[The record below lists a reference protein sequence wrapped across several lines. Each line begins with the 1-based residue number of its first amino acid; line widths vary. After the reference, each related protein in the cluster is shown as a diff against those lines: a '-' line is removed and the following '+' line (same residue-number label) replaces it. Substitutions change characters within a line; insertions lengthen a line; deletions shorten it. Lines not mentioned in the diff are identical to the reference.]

1 MLCMAA
7 PLTPVDQLVSRLID
21 HARRITPPTRILSLT
36 QAHGSTLAQ
45 SVIAPCHVP
54 PLDNSAMD
62 GYAIAYPSTPISE
75 VVWPVVG
82 CAYAGQPRA
91 TLAAGQA
98 MRIFTGA
105 SIPHGADTVVMQ
117 EEVQREGDVIRCTAL
132 PRQGDNI
139 RRAGQDIQQGQQV
152 LDVGC
157 RLDAAEIGLL
167 ASLGI
172 ADVEVYQPL
181 RVSILST
188 GDELVEAG
196 QPLHDG
202 QIYNSNQPML
212 AALITQL
219 GFEVV
224 YQRSIPDDPVQI
236 AQAFLEAAACSDVI
250 LTSGGASV
258 GDADHLKTVLSD
270 IGQIEHWKVA
280 IKPGKPFV
288 WAQVGHD
295 QSAVPVLGLPGNP
308 QSVWVTF
315 LVLALPYLRARQGQ
329 SQVMPSV
336 VMHIPAGFNRGKAQG
351 RRDYVR
357 VQVQHGQLVPYA
369 NQSSGVLSSAVWADG
384 LAWVE
389 TGQTVQQGDPL
400 PFVSFA
406 QYLA

>member
-1 MLCMAA
+1 MAA
-7 PLTPVDQLVSRLID
+7 SLTPVDELIQRLID
-21 HARRITPPTRILSLT
+21 AARQSLPDSQT
-36 QAHGSTLAQ
+36 LPLAQAVGRTLATAI
-45 SVIAPCHVP
+45 IAPCAVP

-62 GYAIAYPSTPISE
+62 GYAITYPSTPIHE
-75 VVWPVVG
+75 TTWPVEGV
-82 CAYAGQPRA
+82 AYAGQPRA
-91 TLAAGQA
+91 TLGAGQA

-105 SIPHGADTVVMQ
+105 SIPHGADTVIMQ
-117 EEVQREGDVIRCTAL
+117 EDVQRDGDVIRCIDL
-132 PRQGDNI
+132 PRQGDHI

-152 LDVGC
+152 LEVGC
-157 RLDAAEIGLL
+157 RLGAAEIGLL

-172 ADVEVYQPL
+172 AHVEVYQCL

-188 GDELVEAG
+188 GDELVDAG
-196 QPLHDG
+196 QPLGDG

-212 AALITQL
+212 VALIAQL
-219 GFEVV
+219 GFDVV
-224 YQRSIPDDPVQI
+224 YQRAIPDDPVQI
-236 AQAFLEAAACSDVI
+236 TQAFVAAAACSDVI

-258 GDADHLKTVLSD
+258 GDADHLKSVLAQ

-288 WAQVGHD
+288 WAQVGHGE
-295 QSAVPVLGLPGNP
+295 QAVPVLGLPGNP
-308 QSVWVTF
+308 QSVWVTL

-329 SQVMPSV
+329 TSV
-336 VMHIPAGFNRGKAQG
+336 TSRVVAHIPAGFSRSKAQG

-357 VQVQHGQLVPYA
+357 VQVQDGQLIPYQ

-389 TGQTVQQGDPL
+389 TGQTVQHGDPL

>member
-1 MLCMAA
+1 MAA
-7 PLTPVDQLVSRLID
+7 SLTPVDELVQRLID
-21 HARRITPPTRILSLT
+21 AARQHVPDRQMLPLAQTTGRIL
-36 QAHGSTLAQ
+36 AAPI
-45 SVIAPCHVP
+45 IAPCAVP

-82 CAYAGQPRA
+82 VAYAGQPRA
-91 TLAAGQA
+91 TLGAGQA
-98 MRIFTGA
+98 MRILTGA

-117 EEVQREGDVIRCTAL
+117 EDVQREGDVIRCID
-132 PRQGDNI
+132 PPQQGDNI
-139 RRAGQDIQQGQQV
+139 RRAGQDIRLGQVV
-152 LDVGC
+152 LQEGV
-157 RLDAAEIGLL
+157 RLGAAEIGLL

-172 ADVEVYQPL
+172 AHVEVYQRL

-188 GDELVEAG
+188 GDELVDAG
-196 QPLHDG
+196 QPLSDG

-212 AALITQL
+212 VALITQL
-219 GFEVV
+219 GFDVV
-224 YQRSIPDDPVQI
+224 YQRAIPDDPVQI
-236 AQAFLEAAACSDVI
+236 TQAFVDAAACSDVI

-258 GDADHLKTVLSD
+258 GDADHLKAVLAQ

-288 WAQVGHD
+288 WGQVG
-295 QSAVPVLGLPGNP
+295 QAEQTVPVLGLPGNP

-329 SQVMPSV
+329 TCVTPRV
-336 VMHIPAGFNRGKAQG
+336 VAQIPAGFSRSKAQG

-357 VQVQHGQLVPYA
+357 VQVQDGQLIPYQ

-389 TGQTVQQGDPL
+389 IGQMVQHGDPL

>member
-1 MLCMAA
+1 MAA
-7 PLTPVDQLVSRLID
+7 SLTPVDELVQRLIKA
-21 HARRITPPTRILSLT
+21 ARQHLPDRQMLPLAQTAGRIL
-36 QAHGSTLAQ
+36 AAPI
-45 SVIAPCHVP
+45 IAPCAVP

-62 GYAIAYPSTPISE
+62 GYAIAYPTTPMTE
-75 VVWPVVG
+75 ARWPVMG
-82 CAYAGQPRA
+82 IAYAGQPRA
-91 TLAAGQA
+91 TLGAGQA

-105 SIPHGADTVVMQ
+105 SIPHGADTVIMQ
-117 EEVQREGDVIRCTAL
+117 EDVQRDGDMIRCIDL

-139 RRAGQDIQQGQQV
+139 RRAGQDIRLGQVV
-152 LDVGC
+152 LHEGA
-157 RLDAAEIGLL
+157 RLGAAEIGLL

-172 ADVEVYQPL
+172 AHVEVYQPL
-181 RVSILST
+181 KVSILST
-188 GDELVEAG
+188 GDELVDAG
-196 QPLHDG
+196 QPLGDG

-212 AALITQL
+212 VALLTQL

-258 GDADHLKTVLSD
+258 GDADHLKTVLAE

-288 WAQVGHD
+288 WAQVG
-295 QSAVPVLGLPGNP
+295 QGAQAVPVLGLPGNP

-329 SQVMPSV
+329 ALITPRV
-336 VMHIPAGFNRGKAQG
+336 VAHIPAGFSRSKAQG

-357 VQVQHGQLVPYA
+357 VQVQDGQLVPYD

-389 TGQTVQQGDPL
+389 IGQTVQQGDPL